1 MNLAAYDKID
11 NNVNQSNCWIDVKR
25 RKLVTK
31 GLSKRRYYCISKRY
45 DDKLN
50 INRYFLIILDDKP
63 TARKVRI
70 VDVDSYGRQRF
81 ALGDIWNQTVLQYA
95 TSDICAHLNTEATA
109 DDGDIYDIDFNY
121 FSLILLFIY

>member
-45 DDKLN
+45 DDKPS
-50 INRYFLIILDDKP
+50 D
-63 TARKVRI
+63 RKVRI

-95 TSDICAHLNTEATA
+95 TSDICVHLNTEATA
-109 DDGDIYDIDFNY
+109 DDGDIYEIEFN
-121 FSLILLFIY
+121 

>member
-50 INRYFLIILDDKP
+50 INRYY
-63 TARKVRI
+63 
-70 VDVDSYGRQRF
+70 S
-81 ALGDIWNQTVLQYA
+81 
-95 TSDICAHLNTEATA
+95 
-109 DDGDIYDIDFNY
+109 
-121 FSLILLFIY
+121 

>member
-50 INRYFLIILDDKP
+50 IYRYFLIILDDKP
-63 TARKVRI
+63 IDRKVRI

-81 ALGDIWNQTVLQYA
+81 ALGDIWNHTVLQYT
-95 TSDICAHLNTEATA
+95 TSDICAHLNTEVTA
-109 DDGDIYDIDFNY
+109 DDGDIYEIEFN
-121 FSLILLFIY
+121 